1 MSDKQQAVCFL
12 NQKNKQDAVC
22 KFLFFL
28 RQCSMLVGQAMLAWA
43 VMGYTLV
50 GLTNSR
56 RDTTFKWAVM
66 LLEEVHKRV
75 IHILL

>member
-1 MSDKQQAVCFL
+1 
-12 NQKNKQDAVC
+12 
-22 KFLFFL
+22 
-28 RQCSMLVGQAMLAWA
+28 MLVRQAMLAWA

-50 GLTNSR
+50 GLTNSW